1 LLKLVLSRLRVV
13 VVDVDVGD
21 AIVLND
27 DVGLKPLGVVL
38 LKNYDI
44 FRD

>member
-1 LLKLVLSRLRVV
+1 MLKLVLSRLRVV